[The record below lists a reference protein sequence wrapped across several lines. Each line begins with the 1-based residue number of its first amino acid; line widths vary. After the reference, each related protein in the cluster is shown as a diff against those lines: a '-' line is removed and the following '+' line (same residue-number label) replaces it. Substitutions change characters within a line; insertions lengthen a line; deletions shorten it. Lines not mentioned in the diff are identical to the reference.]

1 MMKASAMNKN
11 KQKETFMQDLFI
23 EMMIHESIL
32 KLEKEKLLKKI
43 DEALDMKNHELF
55 NELSKEMKTLMKK
68 FGS

>member
-1 MMKASAMNKN
+1 
-11 KQKETFMQDLFI
+11 
-23 EMMIHESIL
+23 MIHESIL

-68 FGS
+68 FGT